1 MIDFAKL
8 LIKRNRMFTSK
19 GKSYLAKNILSLVSY
34 SKPKIKLFL
43 QQRSSGNETVQQS
56 PFWMRA
62 TLMGIM
68 GSTIFGIGWIS
79 IAKTDEIVTV
89 VGKLEPRGSVQEI
102 QMPLGGIASEILVKD
117 GEEVEKGQIVMRLD
131 AETSGQRLMS
141 LTESQKLKKVQLN
154 LKESELEQY
163 LLLNSEEVKTLSR
176 EVDLQEMILS
186 KLEFLKNEGATSEL
200 QYLQQINKVSNVK
213 GKLNQI
219 KLDGLR
225 QSAIQNQAIQQLKSE
240 LEELESRLTEAS
252 VNFRYQELKSPVSG
266 IVFDLQP
273 RGKGYVA
280 RGTETVMKIVPYDT
294 LEANIEIPSNQIGFV
309 KVGMDVDIS
318 VDSFPASDFGVLNG
332 KIKSIGSDALAPSQI
347 DNRPE
352 YRYPAVISLA
362 SQKLKL
368 KDGTELG
375 LQVGMSLTSNI
386 KLRKVSYL
394 QLLLGSFQDKVDSL
408 REL

>member
-1 MIDFAKL
+1 M
-8 LIKRNRMFTSK
+8 
-19 GKSYLAKNILSLVSY
+19 
-34 SKPKIKLFL
+34 
-43 QQRSSGNETVQQS
+43 
-56 PFWMRA
+56 
-62 TLMGIM
+62 
-68 GSTIFGIGWIS
+68 
-79 IAKTDEIVTV
+79 
-89 VGKLEPRGSVQEI
+89 
-102 QMPLGGIASEILVKD
+102 
-117 GEEVEKGQIVMRLD
+117 
-131 AETSGQRLMS
+131 
-141 LTESQKLKKVQLN
+141 
-154 LKESELEQY
+154 
-163 LLLNSEEVKTLSR
+163 
-176 EVDLQEMILS
+176 
-186 KLEFLKNEGATSEL
+186 
-200 QYLQQINKVSNVK
+200 K